1 MVRKAGRRQKR
12 VDVLLVG
19 ELDDLRCV
27 REQEAL
33 GADHHREHE
42 RLGDSVAAEDAVE
55 DLLDGGAVELG
66 SDVFGGSSNST
77 VEGSGV
83 PATQAR
89 DVAAF
94 NSVELAGSNNVVIRV
109 GEKQSVVVRADD
121 NLLDRVTTE
130 VQSGKLVIANTP
142 GSFTTKSPM
151 SVEVNV
157 PTLNALTL
165 SGSGN
170 IVVSG
175 IEAESLK
182 VTLPGSGTLTGSGTA
197 TRLDVTVSG
206 SGTVQFTRLVA
217 NDVRA
222 VVSGSGS
229 IFITA
234 TKTSRCLRIRI
245 WRNPL
250 RGQSA
255 GRDEE
260 RHRDGRDHRELV
272 RQRRV
277 GSGPAVRRISPG
289 QRIRAVADDLI

>member
-1 MVRKAGRRQKR
+1 MTVAPTSVHPGGERHRSRW
-12 VDVLLVG
+12 VLVAILAFLLGGLAV
-19 ELDDLRCV
+19 
-27 REQEAL
+27 AL
-33 GADHHREHE
+33 
-42 RLGDSVAAEDAVE
+42 LF
-55 DLLDGGAVELG
+55 
-66 SDVFGGSSNST
+66 DVFGGSSNST
-77 VEGSGV
+77 TDGSGV

-130 VQSGKLVIANTP
+130 VQSGRLVIANTP

-157 PTLNALTL
+157 PTLTALTL
-165 SGSGN
+165 TGSGN
-170 IVVSG
+170 IVVNG
-175 IEAESLK
+175 IETESLE
-182 VTLPGSGTLTGSGTA
+182 VALPGSGMLTASGTA

-217 NDVRA
+217 SDVRG

-234 TKTSRCLRIRI
+234 TKSLDA
-245 WRNPL
+245 
-250 RGQSA
+250 S
-255 GRDEE
+255 
-260 RHRDGRDHRELV
+260 V
-272 RQRRV
+272 S
-277 GSGPAVRRISPG
+277 GSGAILYAGNPQDVTKSVTGTGAITGS
-289 QRIRAVADDLI
+289 